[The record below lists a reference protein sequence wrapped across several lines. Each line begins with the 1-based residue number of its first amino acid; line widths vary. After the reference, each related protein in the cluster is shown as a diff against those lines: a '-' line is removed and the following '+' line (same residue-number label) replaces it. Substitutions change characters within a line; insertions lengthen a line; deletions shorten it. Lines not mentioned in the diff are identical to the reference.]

1 MFSFFLYIP
10 LEVFFEREKARVI
23 WNIFSVVKIFVCP
36 MIMDCLIIEIES
48 ERIMHKRYILLI
60 VVNFKF
66 YYDK

>member
-1 MFSFFLYIP
+1 
-10 LEVFFEREKARVI
+10 
-23 WNIFSVVKIFVCP
+23 

-66 YYDK
+66 YYDKWKFDNN